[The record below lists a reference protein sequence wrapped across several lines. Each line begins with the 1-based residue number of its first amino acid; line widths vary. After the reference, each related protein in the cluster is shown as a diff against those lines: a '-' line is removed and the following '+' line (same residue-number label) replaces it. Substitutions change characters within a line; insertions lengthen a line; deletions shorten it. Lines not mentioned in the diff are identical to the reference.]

1 LFIAPI
7 SNKLAHK
14 PFTARRKEM
23 KEKSNRMLL
32 KLILA
37 WLVLAVI
44 GFGCSKTIA
53 TVNGEKIT
61 QAELNERLMQQ
72 AGQQVLNQ
80 IITEKLILQEARK
93 KNIQIEAKDINQQI
107 EEIKKQFPDE
117 ATFQQNL
124 AENNMTL
131 DYLKSQIE
139 LELIVKKLLQKEI
152 EVTDKEVEDYYK
164 QNKDTVYSGKKF
176 EEVKDEI
183 KEQLEFQN
191 LSIKSQELLEELRKK
206 AKIENALETK

>member
-1 LFIAPI
+1 
-7 SNKLAHK
+7 
-14 PFTARRKEM
+14 M